1 MSRLASGLFWIA
13 IYLGLVLAPI
23 AVLFLG
29 EPPPPGGFWWDLSI
43 ALGFAGLTMMGVQFL
58 LTARLKRATAPF
70 GIDIIYYFH
79 RYAAVAGFL
88 IVVAHPV
95 VLFVNDPSLIIY
107 LDPLTAPG
115 FMTAGVLSIVA
126 LTTIVVSSTWRAKL
140 RLSYDAWRVMHSA
153 LAAGAVL
160 LALWHVHS
168 IRFYLADPWKRH
180 LWTVIT
186 LSWLAV
192 LVHVRVVKPWT
203 LKRHPFRVTD
213 VRAERGDAW
222 TVAVEPDGHSGF
234 TFQPGQFAWLTIGH
248 GPFAMKEHPFSIAS
262 APGLPAGRVEFTI
275 KELGVFT
282 RTVGNLERGATA
294 WVDAPYG
301 AFSIDRLPAEGYVFL
316 AGGIGIAPIMS
327 MLRTLVARGDRRSHI
342 LFYAY
347 RTWERLTFRE
357 ELEAMAETLDLRL
370 VFVLEE
376 PPEGWTGET
385 GRIRSNLLARHLP
398 EPIPSDRIYLVC
410 GPQPMIQASERAL
423 RALGVPLG
431 RIHSELFNLV

>member
-1 MSRLASGLFWIA
+1 MSRVASGLFWIA

-58 LTARLKRATAPF
+58 LTARFKRAAAPF

-95 VLFVNDPSLIIY
+95 VLFVNDPSLMIY

-140 RLSYDAWRVMHSA
+140 RLSYDAWRVVHSA

-160 LALWHVHS
+160 LALWHAHS

-203 LKRHPFRVTD
+203 LKRHPFRVTE

-222 TVAVEPDGHSGF
+222 TVTVEPAGHAGF
-234 TFQPGQFAWLTIGH
+234 AFQPGQFAWLTIGH

-275 KELGVFT
+275 KELGDFT

-301 AFSIDRLPAEGYVFL
+301 AFSIDRLPAEGYVLL

-327 MLRTLVARGDRRSHI
+327 MLRALVARGDRRSHI

-357 ELEAMAETLDLRL
+357 ELEAMTRTLDLRL
-370 VFVLEE
+370 VF
-376 PPEGWTGET
+376 
-385 GRIRSNLLARHLP
+385 
-398 EPIPSDRIYLVC
+398 
-410 GPQPMIQASERAL
+410 
-423 RALGVPLG
+423 
-431 RIHSELFNLV
+431 

>member
-1 MSRLASGLFWIA
+1 MVSRSPVGLRLRIRS
-13 IYLGLVLAPI
+13 LTRS
-23 AVLFLG
+23 
-29 EPPPPGGFWWDLSI
+29 SI
-43 ALGFAGLTMMGVQFL
+43 A
-58 LTARLKRATAPF
+58 
-70 GIDIIYYFH
+70 
-79 RYAAVAGFL
+79 
-88 IVVAHPV
+88 
-95 VLFVNDPSLIIY
+95 FVSAE
-107 LDPLTAPG
+107 T
-115 FMTAGVLSIVA
+115 
-126 LTTIVVSSTWRAKL
+126 VSSTR
-140 RLSYDAWRVMHSA
+140 
-153 LAAGAVL
+153 
-160 LALWHVHS
+160 
-168 IRFYLADPWKRH
+168 YL
-180 LWTVIT
+180 V
-186 LSWLAV
+186 
-192 LVHVRVVKPWT
+192 
-203 LKRHPFRVTD
+203 
-213 VRAERGDAW
+213 AE
-222 TVAVEPDGHSGF
+222 SGS
-234 TFQPGQFAWLTIGH
+234 T
-248 GPFAMKEHPFSIAS
+248 
-262 APGLPAGRVEFTI
+262 
-275 KELGVFT
+275 
-282 RTVGNLERGATA
+282 LERGATA

-301 AFSIDRLPAEGYVFL
+301 AFSIDRLPPEGYVFL